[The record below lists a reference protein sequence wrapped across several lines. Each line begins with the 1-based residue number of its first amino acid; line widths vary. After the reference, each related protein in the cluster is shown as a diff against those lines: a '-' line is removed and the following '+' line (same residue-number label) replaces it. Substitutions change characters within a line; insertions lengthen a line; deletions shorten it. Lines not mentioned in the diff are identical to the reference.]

1 MGDVIKGLFKPKQKN
16 LSKFFYNTLVN
27 VLKFSDE
34 EAKVLMNKY
43 GYDSLDE
50 EEKQYL
56 KENPR
61 TWRVYID
68 KTVTEEFVVEAYT
81 KDEAED
87 IARNKSE
94 SYSKPDGSEIEDVS
108 VSSSELNRNTYDDDQ
123 IEYLEEEV
131 LNV

>member
-1 MGDVIKGLFKPKQKN
+1 MSYKEKIETTITYP
-16 LSKFFYNTLVN
+16 
-27 VLKFSDE
+27 E
-34 EAKVLMNKY
+34 
-43 GYDSLDE
+43 LDE

-94 SYSKPDGSEIEDVS
+94 SYSKPDGSEVEDVT
-108 VSSSELNRNTYDDDQ
+108 VDSSELDRCTYQEDE
-123 IEYLEEEV
+123 IEYIEEEV

>member
-1 MGDVIKGLFKPKQKN
+1 MSYKEKIETTITYP
-16 LSKFFYNTLVN
+16 
-27 VLKFSDE
+27 E
-34 EAKVLMNKY
+34 
-43 GYDSLDE
+43 LDE

-56 KENPR
+56 KDNPR

-94 SYSKPDGSEIEDVS
+94 SYSKPDGSEVEDVS
-108 VSSSELNRNTYDDDQ
+108 VNNSELDRCTYQEDE

-131 LNV
+131 LDVT

>member
-1 MGDVIKGLFKPKQKN
+1 MIEEE
-16 LSKFFYNTLVN
+16 TLT
-27 VLKFSDE
+27 
-34 EAKVLMNKY
+34 
-43 GYDSLDE
+43 E
-50 EEKQYL
+50 EEKQKL
-56 KENPR
+56 RDNPR

-68 KTVTEEFVVEAYT
+68 KTVTEEFIVEAYT
-81 KDEAED
+81 QDEAED

-94 SYSKPDGSEIEDVS
+94 SYSKPDGSEVEDVS

>member
-1 MGDVIKGLFKPKQKN
+1 MSYKEKIETTITYP
-16 LSKFFYNTLVN
+16 
-27 VLKFSDE
+27 E
-34 EAKVLMNKY
+34 
-43 GYDSLDE
+43 LDE

-81 KDEAED
+81 KDEAEE

-94 SYSKPDGSEIEDVS
+94 SYSKPDGSEVEDVS
-108 VSSSELNRNTYDDDQ
+108 VRDSELDRCSYIEEE
-123 IEYLEEEV
+123 IEYLEEV
-131 LNV
+131 KHK

>member
-1 MGDVIKGLFKPKQKN
+1 MSYKEKIETTITYP
-16 LSKFFYNTLVN
+16 
-27 VLKFSDE
+27 E
-34 EAKVLMNKY
+34 
-43 GYDSLDE
+43 LDE

-61 TWRVYID
+61 SWRVYID

-94 SYSKPDGSEIEDVS
+94 SYSKPDGSEVEDVS
-108 VSSSELNRNTYDDDQ
+108 VSSSELDRCTYQEDE
-123 IEYLEEEV
+123 IEFLEEEV
-131 LNV
+131 IDVT